1 MRAAQDNAGRALG
14 NQTSCVGHAL
24 RTASSH
30 SKHHNNRMQAAAQH
44 TLCSMTYP
52 FTSCD
57 EATHSEDIPTDPLGL
72 HLCMYALHLI
82 IHACLSTGR
91 YQGIVGDKGGASVS
105 KGRSSFTLHAPENLQ
120 CTFCLPTSFTNAQQ
134 GVVRYSVGLNA
145 CSPHACSNRSGLQE
159 TRWL

>member
-1 MRAAQDNAGRALG
+1 MATREAVRPCIVHTQVRSQQD
-14 NQTSCVGHAL
+14 H
-24 RTASSH
+24 SS
-30 SKHHNNRMQAAAQH
+30 RMQAATQH
-44 TLCSMTYP
+44 TLCCMTYP

-57 EATHSEDIPTDPLGL
+57 QATHSEDIAIDPLGL

-105 KGRSSFTLHAPENLQ
+105 KGRSSFTLHASENLQ

-134 GVVRYSVGLNA
+134 TVVRYSVGLDA
-145 CSPHACSNRSGLQE
+145 CSPHACSNRNALQE
-159 TRWL
+159 KH